1 MDPTPVS
8 LLERL
13 RRPDAQAAW
22 KRFVELY
29 TPLIYSWAGRLG
41 LQASDAADLVQDV
54 FVTLLRAMPAF
65 RYDPS
70 RSFRSWLRTLVANR
84 WRDSCRRA
92 AARRQGQEPRPEEL
106 ALPDTAEAVWE
117 EEYRQHLVAQALR
130 LMQSD
135 FQPATWQACWRIVVE
150 GQAPADVARDLG
162 ITLAAAYTAKS
173 RVLHRL
179 RQELEGMLD

>member
-1 MDPTPVS
+1 MDSTPVS

-54 FVTLLRAMPAF
+54 FVTLLRTMPAF
-65 RYDPS
+65 QYDPS

-84 WRDSCRRA
+84 WRDSCRRRA
-92 AARRQGQEPRPEEL
+92 AALRQGQEPRPEEL
-106 ALPDTAEAVWE
+106 ALPDTAE
-117 EEYRQHLVAQALR
+117 
-130 LMQSD
+130 
-135 FQPATWQACWRIVVE
+135 
-150 GQAPADVARDLG
+150 
-162 ITLAAAYTAKS
+162 
-173 RVLHRL
+173 
-179 RQELEGMLD
+179 